1 MAYTTINK
9 SSDHFTTKF
18 YTGNGGSLAVTGV
31 GFQPDWLWIKQRDS
45 SRAHQLMD
53 AVRGASYRVFAD
65 QGAEQ
70 SASALTSFDS
80 DGFTVDGSSLNGT
93 NINSGSFLSWCWK
106 MGGSGSANTDG
117 SINSTVSVNSTAKMS
132 IVKWTGTG
140 SNATIGHGLGVAPT
154 VILCKRLNGGTQS
167 WLVYTKDLFGVGN
180 TSYINLNTTDGRSQS
195 AGVFN
200 STAPTSTVFST
211 GTGFLANDYIAYCF
225 TDLTGFFKSGL
236 YEGNAQTNGPFV
248 YTGHKPAFIIMK
260 EYTNNGQGWNMK
272 TTDSNTFVGNPS
284 YYFIKADT
292 TDQEN
297 QSSTSFGIDILSNG
311 FKLRNTD
318 GIANGNGRG
327 FLYMSWAKAPLVG
340 SNNIPAT
347 AR

>member
-1 MAYTTINK
+1 MAYTTIDK
-9 SSDHFTTKF
+9 SSLHFTTKF
-18 YTGNGGSLAVTGV
+18 YTGTGSSNALTGV
-31 GFQPDWLWIKQRDS
+31 GFQPDFTWIKVRS
-45 SRAHQLMD
+45 EANNHELYD
-53 AVRGASYRVFAD
+53 AVRGATKRIYSD
-65 QGAEQ
+65 QGNEEDTN
-70 SASALTSFDS
+70 SYGLTSFDS
-80 DGFTVDGSSLNGT
+80 DGFTVSTGNAVNKNT
-93 NINSGSFLSWCWK
+93 ATFLSWNWK

-180 TSYINLNTTDGRSQS
+180 TSYISLNTTDGRSQS